1 LPDGAATATAP
12 EPAPAAL
19 LARVARIA
27 DVELAPIAR
36 RVDADGLYPEPVL
49 RALGGA
55 AAFEALAAGDP
66 ALGLPIAVAVGARIA
81 EECLATSFCAWCQY
95 TLVWYLRNT
104 ENAPLRD
111 RFLGDVAAGRL
122 LGGTGL
128 SNAMKAL
135 AGIEPLRLVARRT
148 EGGYVVSGQLPW
160 VSNLGPRHVFGTV
173 FAVRDGAPAMA
184 LVECAAPGVELVP
197 APPFLALDGT
207 RTFAVRFRD
216 VLVPHEF
223 VLAQPAEQY
232 IERIRAG
239 FVLLQTGMG
248 IGLLRACAALMRR
261 EREARPAVNAHLP
274 DPPELFERAAVDLEA
289 EVATL
294 ARTPF
299 DPASGY
305 WRAVLSARLAV
316 AETALRAAQAAMLHA
331 GARGY
336 VAGSAAERRLREAFF
351 VAIVTPATK
360 HLRKLLATPT
370 PTR

>member
-1 LPDGAATATAP
+1 MPDGAATAAAP
-12 EPAPAAL
+12 ELAPAAL

-36 RVDADGLYPEPVL
+36 RVDADGLYPEAVL

-55 AAFEALAAGDP
+55 GAYEALAAGDP
-66 ALGLPIAVAVGARIA
+66 ARGLPVSVAVGARLA

-104 ENAPLRD
+104 ENAALRE
-111 RFLGDVAAGRL
+111 RLLGEVAAGNV

-135 AGIEPLRLVARRT
+135 AGIEPLRLGARRVD
-148 EGGYVVSGQLPW
+148 GGYAVSGQLPW
-160 VSNLGPRHVFGTV
+160 VSNLGPDHVFGTV

-184 LVECAAPGVELVP
+184 LVDCAAPGVELVP

-216 VLVPHEF
+216 VFVPHDS
-223 VLAQPAEQY
+223 VLGEPAEPY
-232 IERIRAG
+232 VGRIRAG
-239 FVLLQTGMG
+239 FVLLQAGMG
-248 IGLLRACAALMRR
+248 LGLLRACAALMRR
-261 EREARPAVNAHLP
+261 EREARPAMNAYLP
-274 DPPELFERAAVDLEA
+274 DPPELFERAAADLEA
-289 EVATL
+289 EVARL

-299 DPASGY
+299 DPAPGY
-305 WRAVLSARLAV
+305 WRAVLSTRLAI
-316 AETALRAAQAAMLHA
+316 AETTLRAAQAAMLHA

-336 VAGSAAERRLREAFF
+336 VAGSLAERRLREAFF
-351 VAIVTPATK
+351 IAIVTPATK
-360 HLRKLLATPT
+360 HLRKLLAAP
-370 PTR
+370 